1 VTIELLEQIITKL
14 RDRKQTLGFAESCTG
29 GCLSQQIT
37 MIPGVSDVYQGAV
50 VSYANQ
56 VKEKLLGVS
65 PQTLAAF
72 GAVSESA
79 VIEMA
84 KGARHA
90 LGCDWSVAIS
100 GIAGPS
106 GGSVDKPVG
115 TVWVAV
121 SGPRGEMS
129 EKKKFDGSRT
139 EIQRQSAHFAANF
152 LLNCLGH

>member
-1 VTIELLEQIITKL
+1 MTDAVLEKIIKQL
-14 RDRKQTLGFAESCTG
+14 RGQKQTLGFAESCTG
-29 GCLSQQIT
+29 GLLSQQIT
-37 MIPGVSDVYQGAV
+37 MIPGVSDVFQGAV

-56 VKEKLLGVS
+56 VKQKLLGVS
-65 PQTLAAF
+65 SKTLMAY

-84 KGARHA
+84 KGARSA
-90 LGCDWSVAIS
+90 LDCDWSVAIS
-100 GIAGPS
+100 GIAGPG